1 MPQVR
6 STLRKVLC
14 VITAWS
20 LPFIDSVSTKSFT
33 THSLNGK
40 GAFGTII
47 IFHLNTKSSNHEFI
61 LWDTVVQLSMSIKSW
76 IYYEELSWILFLL
89 SLSGWEQNGF
99 VFSKLQLFF
108 FSPRKM
114 RIIMLP
120 TSERVWALMRRCMYN
135 ATSNL

>member
-6 STLRKVLC
+6 NTLRKVHC
-14 VITAWS
+14 IITAWS
-20 LPFIDSVSTKSFT
+20 LAFIDSISTKSST

-61 LWDTVVQLSMSIKSW
+61 SEIRLSSLACQLTVGFTMK
-76 IYYEELSWILFLL
+76 SWILFLL

-99 VFSKLQLFF
+99 VFSKHQLFF
-108 FSPRKM
+108 F
-114 RIIMLP
+114 LP
-120 TSERVWALMRRCMYN
+120 QLNKNNN
-135 ATSNL
+135 ATYLRESLSINEKMHI